1 MEALEKEL
9 QRCHNDREADMWR
22 NKSLMAQNEELRREL
37 QHIEPGCM
45 EKTGSFK
52 LSQQL
57 T

>member
-9 QRCHNDREADMWR
+9 QRCHEDREADMWR

-37 QHIEPGCM
+37 QHIQPGDM

-52 LSQQL
+52 LSQPN
-57 T
+57 